1 MELYVRAHD
10 DEYELLIDISRG
22 TENFLLRYKPF
33 TEAELEGLVS
43 VIMSR
48 FGVVAYKVNDAYYIT
63 RFTNPKNFKM
73 IILDIIS
80 MYDETVETDEADDE
94 EI

>member
-1 MELYVRAHD
+1 
-10 DEYELLIDISRG
+10 
-22 TENFLLRYKPF
+22 
-33 TEAELEGLVS
+33 
-43 VIMSR
+43 MSR

-80 MYDETVETDEADDE
+80 MYDETVEADDE